1 MRNIFKFVE
10 IDNQFHID
18 TRQPHS
24 YNSLPNQHTLYKE
37 IREMAIKN
45 VIRRSI
51 SLMLAGLITAS
62 VCSCSAGAAGGSGKL
77 RIVTTIFPEYDWV
90 RNIAGDNIS
99 NIDLKLLC
107 DNGVD
112 MHSFQPTAA
121 DIISI
126 SSCDVFIYVGGESD
140 EWVEDALKG
149 AVNKDMQVVNLMDT
163 IGDSAVEEEIV
174 EGMQAEDEDE
184 GGDDGGPEYD
194 EHVWLSLRN
203 AQRCVSA
210 ISDAMGAADPSNK
223 QTYSDNSADYNNTL
237 HELDQ
242 KYAEALKSGTKD
254 TLLFGDRFP
263 FRYLTD
269 DYGIKYYAAFAG
281 CSAETEASFETVVFL
296 ANKADE
302 LGLNAILT
310 IDGGDGAIAKTIID
324 NTTSKNQEI
333 LVLDSMQS
341 TKQAST
347 SSYVAV
353 MESNLDILTKALA

>member
-126 SSCDVFIYVGGESD
+126 SSCMPFNAAMNSPLSSIVYTLSKIKWQSLS
-140 EWVEDALKG
+140 EWQL
-149 AVNKDMQVVNLMDT
+149 T
-163 IGDSAVEEEIV
+163 
-174 EGMQAEDEDE
+174 EG
-184 GGDDGGPEYD
+184 
-194 EHVWLSLRN
+194 
-203 AQRCVSA
+203 VSEFH
-210 ISDAMGAADPSNK
+210 G
-223 QTYSDNSADYNNTL
+223 
-237 HELDQ
+237 
-242 KYAEALKSGTKD
+242 
-254 TLLFGDRFP
+254 
-263 FRYLTD
+263 
-269 DYGIKYYAAFAG
+269 
-281 CSAETEASFETVVFL
+281 
-296 ANKADE
+296 
-302 LGLNAILT
+302 
-310 IDGGDGAIAKTIID
+310 
-324 NTTSKNQEI
+324 
-333 LVLDSMQS
+333 
-341 TKQAST
+341 
-347 SSYVAV
+347 
-353 MESNLDILTKALA
+353 